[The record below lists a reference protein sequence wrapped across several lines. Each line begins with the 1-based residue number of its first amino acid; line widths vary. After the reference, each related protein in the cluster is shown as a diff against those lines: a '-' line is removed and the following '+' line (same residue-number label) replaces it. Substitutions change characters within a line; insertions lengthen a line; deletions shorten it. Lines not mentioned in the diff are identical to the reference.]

1 MDRLGGLS
9 ILRAACLV
17 ELDES
22 IWQSVVRAAAETQ
35 DGRTGMRATMIEKL
49 VDIPTLDSLMADPGK
64 VVELTPEAA
73 QMLLIGLASL
83 QPLLIQRALMGPQNG
98 QEDLLLTI
106 PQVAERLKVS
116 EYRAYELVR
125 QGVLK
130 SVRLGKKS
138 VRVKP
143 AALAEYVAGQGT

>member
-1 MDRLGGLS
+1 
-9 ILRAACLV
+9 
-17 ELDES
+17 
-22 IWQSVVRAAAETQ
+22 
-35 DGRTGMRATMIEKL
+35 MIEKL